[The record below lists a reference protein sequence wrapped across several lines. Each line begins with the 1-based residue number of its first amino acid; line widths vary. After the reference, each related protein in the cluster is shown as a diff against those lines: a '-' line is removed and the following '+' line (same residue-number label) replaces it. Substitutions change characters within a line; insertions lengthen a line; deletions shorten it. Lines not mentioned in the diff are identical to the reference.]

1 MSELKWGIEITVPM
15 KAKGLSKEVLYSDR
29 TGTRIFTSRSK
40 ANGFKYNLK
49 IPQIGSVD
57 PKPRVVRVKVTVSRV
72 KPKPKVPA
80 LQTSL

>member
-15 KAKGLSKEVLYSDR
+15 KAKGLSKEVLFSDK
-29 TGTRIFTSRSK
+29 TGTRTFTSK
-40 ANGFKYNLK
+40 AKAAKFKNETVFS
-49 IPQIGSVD
+49 PSGTVT
-57 PKPRVVRVKVTVSRV
+57 PNPRVVRVKVTVSRV